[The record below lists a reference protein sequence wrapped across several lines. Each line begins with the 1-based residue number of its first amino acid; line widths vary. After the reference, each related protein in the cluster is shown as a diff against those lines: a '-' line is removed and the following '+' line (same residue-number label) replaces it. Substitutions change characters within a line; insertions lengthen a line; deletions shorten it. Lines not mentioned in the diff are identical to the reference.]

1 MKFKVGDKVK
11 ATEEYVTK
19 HEKAMEFLWGEK
31 GDSSRYSNMTIVD
44 ITTLM
49 DIEVIYT
56 THTAVPWIETQLE
69 FINPQDLATRVTE
82 LAQDMLKQMT
92 DSILSVQP
100 MPSDAISNLLKISK
114 TEDELKAEGYEPVSN
129 LGLLWMKKEDE

>member
-1 MKFKVGDKVK
+1 LIEHDKAMKFLWN
-11 ATEEYVTK
+11 
-19 HEKAMEFLWGEK
+19 EKSDPA
-31 GDSSRYSNMTIVD
+31 RYSNMTIVD

-49 DIEVIYT
+49 GMEVIYT
-56 THTAVPWIETQLE
+56 THTGVPWVEQQLE
-69 FINPQDLATRVTE
+69 FIDYKDKWNRVAE
-82 LAQDMLKQMT
+82 DVMKQMT